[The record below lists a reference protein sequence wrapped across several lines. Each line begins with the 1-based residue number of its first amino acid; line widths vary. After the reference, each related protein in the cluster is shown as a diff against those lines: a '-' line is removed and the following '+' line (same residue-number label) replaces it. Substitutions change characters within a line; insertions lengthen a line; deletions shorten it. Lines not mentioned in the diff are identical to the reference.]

1 MMDQRDSHI
10 DCLRLLACFGVV
22 MLHSSTGIG
31 FGDLALNALFRF
43 SVPVFVIISGWFQ
56 LRDQIPP
63 ERLRRKCIRLFGKLI
78 LWAGIYLVY
87 YRIKNGTWPEDW
99 VIRLFTEPYHLW
111 YLYAAIGL
119 YLLTPAL
126 YPFVRSA
133 RQWEYR
139 YALGFCFAFGCV
151 GVTLVR
157 LDWIPILSA
166 ILDMSKLP
174 TVLGFLFL
182 YLLGGYFRRFGLEN
196 RKFWLTAGILSAV
209 VSIISSHTVYKEQLL
224 SFFAPN
230 VALSGGACFVLHLTR
245 KPIPERFRTILAEA
259 SGCTMGV
266 YLLHPLVSKFVKPR
280 IRHLQTVLFSSGYM
294 LLCCACIFTVTFGIV
309 WLLSRWKPLKKFLF

>member
-1 MMDQRDSHI
+1 MMDHRDSHI

-22 MLHSSTGIG
+22 MLHSSTGSG
-31 FGDLALNALFRF
+31 AGDLALNALFRF

-63 ERLRRKCIRLFGKLI
+63 ERLLRKCIRLFGKLV

-87 YRIKNGTWPEDW
+87 YRIKNGAWPEDW
-99 VIRLFTEPYHLW
+99 LTRLFTDPYHLW

-139 YALGFCFAFGCV
+139 YALGFCFALGCV

-157 LDWIPILSA
+157 LGWLPILST

-174 TVLGFLFL
+174 TVLGFVFL
-182 YLLGGYFRRFGLEN
+182 YLLGGYFRRFGMEN
-196 RKFWLTAGILSAV
+196 RKFWLTAGVLSAV
-209 VSIISSHTVYKEQLL
+209 VSIIGSHTVYKEPLL

-230 VALSGGACFVLHLTR
+230 VALSGGACFVLYLTR

-266 YLLHPLVSKFVKPR
+266 YLLHPMVSKLLKPR
-280 IRHLQTVLFSSGYM
+280 IRHLQAVLFSSVYM
-294 LLCCACIFTVTFGIV
+294 ILCCACIFTVTFVTV
-309 WLLSRWKPLKKFLF
+309 WLLSRCKPLKKILF